1 MSAEIY
7 YFSGTGNSFYIAK
20 ELQKRIP
27 DSVLIPIA
35 SLLHEKNIRTKG
47 EIVGFVFP
55 VHALTIP
62 IAVKKFMN
70 KLNMES
76 AEYVFSVAT
85 RLGMRFN
92 GFNKVDKILK
102 KKNKSL
108 DSYFVLN
115 MCNNDVKGENYSC
128 PTNEDILKMESGIQE
143 QLRKIQEY
151 ILSRMVYREVD
162 EDYLE
167 DLPYS
172 KPVNIMME
180 KLVIGLLDFS
190 EHIGGVNY
198 FYTDLKCNGCGVC
211 EKVCLS
217 SKVKMLDKKPDWQK
231 DVLCYMCY
239 ACINYCPKQSVQIK
253 SIPGL
258 KSYTEKND
266 RYSHPYASIQDI
278 ENEKKSEQ

>member
-1 MSAEIY
+1 MSTEIY
-7 YFSGTGNSFYIAK
+7 FFSGTGNSFYIAK

-27 DSVLIPIA
+27 DSVLIPIT
-35 SLLHEKNIRTKG
+35 SLLNEKNIRTKG
-47 EIVGFVFP
+47 EIIGFVFP

-62 IAVKKFMN
+62 IAVKKFMD

-85 RLGMRFN
+85 RLGIRFN

-102 KKNKSL
+102 KKNKRL
-108 DSYFVLN
+108 DSHFILN
-115 MCNNDVKGENYSC
+115 MCSNDVKDEHYSC

-151 ILSRMVYREVD
+151 ILNRKVYHEVD
-162 EDYLE
+162 ENYLV

-180 KLVIGLLDFS
+180 KLVICLLNVS
-190 EHIGGVNY
+190 EYIGGVNY
-198 FYTDLKCNGCGVC
+198 FYTDSKCNGCGVC

-217 SKVKMLDKKPDWQK
+217 SKVKMLDKKPVWQK

-239 ACINYCPKQSVQIK
+239 ACINYCPKHSVQIK
-253 SIPGL
+253 SIPGV

-266 RYSHPYASIQDI
+266 RYSHPYASIKDI
-278 ENEKKSEQ
+278 ENEKKSK